1 MAVATP
7 TQLVD
12 EITDFLIAHPTP
24 EAIINYR
31 VSEIFDQRAQ
41 ELLEINRTRGLSS
54 EERTE
59 MDEFMQLEH
68 IMTMMKIKA
77 RRQLL
82 QKT

>member
-24 EAIINYR
+24 EAIIHYR
-31 VSEIFDQRAQ
+31 VPDIFDQRAQ
-41 ELLEINRTRGLSS
+41 ELLEINRTRGFSP

-68 IMTMMKIKA
+68 FMTMMKIKA

-82 QKT
+82 QKA